1 MEKSIANRLRLHVRA
16 AAVHSRVPYSGRSR
30 AALALMSDNSW
41 TCGVRIENASY
52 PLVIPALSAVLASAN
67 SIGRRDITA
76 LVFSDRVKL
85 EEKTMIQQ
93 SFTGPMEQLTEDIL
107 GYPGSINEL
116 GDELITGRHFPDKL
130 DTATGIRL
138 ARQVTQNAYIPESDF
153 PVGALVVTRDQT
165 CYQGVNVEHGD
176 WTQILCAERAAIAA
190 AISAGETDIQ
200 YVYISC
206 PKAPATA
213 TPCGACR
220 QVLCEIAPE
229 AIVWMD
235 RREQPAECFRTLDL
249 LPRAFALTQPG

>member
-1 MEKSIANRLRLHVRA
+1 MDNSIANRIRRRVRA
-16 AAVHSRVPYSGRSR
+16 AALHSRVPYSGRSR
-30 AALALMSDNSW
+30 AVLALMSDSSW
-41 TCGVRIENASY
+41 VCGVRIENASY
-52 PLVIPALSAVLASAN
+52 PLVISALSAVLASAN

-76 LVFSDRVKL
+76 LVFSDHVRL

-93 SFTGPMEQLTEDIL
+93 SFTGPMEQLAEDIL
-107 GYPGSINEL
+107 GHPESINEP
-116 GDELITGRHFPDKL
+116 GAELITGWHFPDKL

-138 ARQVTQNAYIPESDF
+138 ARQVTQHAYTPESDF
-153 PVGALVVTRDQT
+153 PVGALVVTRNQT
-165 CYQGVNVEHGD
+165 CYQGVNMEHGD

-190 AISAGETDIQ
+190 AVSAGETNIQ

-229 AIVWMD
+229 AVLWLD
-235 RREQPAECFRTLDL
+235 RGEQTADCFRIPEL
-249 LPRAFALTQPG
+249 LPMAFSL

>member
-1 MEKSIANRLRLHVRA
+1 MEKSIANRLRQRVHA
-16 AAVHSRVPYSGRSR
+16 AALHSRAPYSGRSR
-30 AALALMSDNSW
+30 AALALMSDSRW
-41 TCGVRIENASY
+41 VCGVRIENASY

-93 SFTGPMEQLTEDIL
+93 SFTGPMEQLDEDIL
-107 GYPGSINEL
+107 GHRESLNEF
-116 GDELITGRHFPDKL
+116 GDKLITGRHLPDKL
-130 DTATGIRL
+130 DTATGIRY
-138 ARQVTQNAYIPESDF
+138 ARQATQHAYIPESDF
-153 PVGALVVTRDQT
+153 PVGALVVTRDQM

-190 AISAGETDIQ
+190 AVSAGETNIQ

-220 QVLCEIAPE
+220 QVLYEIAPE
-229 AIVWMD
+229 AVLWVD
-235 RREQPAECFRTLDL
+235 RGEQIAECLRISEL
-249 LPRAFALTQPG
+249 LPMAFSL

>member
-1 MEKSIANRLRLHVRA
+1 MEKPIANRLRRRVRA
-16 AAVHSRVPYSGRSR
+16 AALHSRVPYSGRSR
-30 AALALMSDNSW
+30 AVLALMSDSRW
-41 TCGVRIENASY
+41 MCGVRVENASY

-76 LVFSDRVKL
+76 LVFSGRVKL

-93 SFTGPMEQLTEDIL
+93 SFTGPMEQLAEDIL
-107 GYPGSINEL
+107 GYPRSINEP

-130 DTATGIRL
+130 DTATGIRV
-138 ARQVTQNAYIPESDF
+138 ARQATQNAYIPESDF

-176 WTQILCAERAAIAA
+176 WTQMLCAERAAIAA
-190 AISAGETDIQ
+190 AISAGETNIQ
-200 YVYISC
+200 CIYVSC
-206 PKAPATA
+206 PKAPTA

-235 RREQPAECFRTLDL
+235 RGEQTAEYFRTLDL
-249 LPRAFALTQPG
+249 LPRAFTLN

>member
-1 MEKSIANRLRLHVRA
+1 MEKSIANRLRRRVRA
-16 AAVHSRVPYSGRSR
+16 AALRSRVPYSDHPR
-30 AALALMSDNSW
+30 AALALMSDGRW
-41 TCGVRIENASY
+41 MCGVRIENASY

-85 EEKTMIQQ
+85 EENTMIQR
-93 SFTGPMEQLTEDIL
+93 SFTGPMEQLADDIL
-107 GYPGSINEL
+107 GCPGSINEPR
-116 GDELITGRHFPDKL
+116 DELTTGRHIPDKL

-138 ARQVTQNAYIPESDF
+138 ARQASQHAYTPESDF

-165 CYQGVNVEHGD
+165 CYQGANVEHGD
-176 WTQILCAERAAIAA
+176 WTQMLCAERAAIAA
-190 AISAGETDIQ
+190 SVGAGETNIRYI
-200 YVYISC
+200 YVSC

-229 AIVWMD
+229 AILCMD
-235 RREQPAECFRTLDL
+235 RGEQTAECFRISEL
-249 LPRAFALTQPG
+249 LPMAFSLYPG

>member
-1 MEKSIANRLRLHVRA
+1 MEESIANRLRHRVRA
-16 AAVHSRVPYSGRSR
+16 AASRSRVPYSGRPR
-30 AALALMSDNSW
+30 AALALMSDGRW
-41 TCGVRIENASY
+41 MCGVRIENASY

-93 SFTGPMEQLTEDIL
+93 SFTGPMEQLAEDIL
-107 GYPGSINEL
+107 GHPEDINGP
-116 GDELITGRHFPDKL
+116 GDELIAGRHFPDKL
-130 DTATGIRL
+130 DTVTGIRL
-138 ARQVTQNAYIPESDF
+138 ARQATQHAYTPESDF

-176 WTQILCAERAAIAA
+176 WTQMLCAERAAIAA
-190 AISAGETDIQ
+190 AVGAGETNIQ
-200 YVYISC
+200 HIYVSC

-220 QVLCEIAPE
+220 QVLGEIAPE
-229 AIVWMD
+229 ANLWMD
-235 RREQPAECFRTLDL
+235 RGEQTAECFSTREL
-249 LPRAFALTQPG
+249 LPMAFSL